1 MMQCTVAQHSAVQC
15 AIQRSANTAQMC
27 STTQLSAGVCDRKRL
42 REGGRETFLSPVWFV
57 RFGVCQSSASTHTQC
72 IHAVARCF
80 RAGVLSHFGEVES
93 EHAGGERASCLCFR
107 VLLLLFVESDG
118 HSEASSS
125 VSELDSMSQR
135 LTRRRQSKDMT
146 SRHTIYMKRVR

>member
-1 MMQCTVAQHSAVQC
+1 MMQCTVAQHSAVQF
-15 AIQRSANTAQMC
+15 AIKRSASTAQMC

-42 REGGRETFLSPVWFV
+42 QEGGMETLLSPVWFV
-57 RFGVCQSSASTHTQC
+57 RFGVCQSSASTQC

-80 RAGVLSHFGEVES
+80 RAGMLSHFGKVES
-93 EHAGGERASCLCFR
+93 EHAGGKRASCLCFR
-107 VLLLLFVESDG
+107 VLLPLFVESDG
-118 HSEASSS
+118 HFEASSS
-125 VSELDSMSQR
+125 VSEMDSMSQR